1 MLNVWY
7 TNKNLIGKTYGTIK
21 KAVFYK
27 YRIGAYTGD
36 RHRERVPV
44 LMKKGEC

>member
-1 MLNVWY
+1 MVYQSGPDRKCLWDNQ
-7 TNKNLIGKTYGTIK
+7 

-36 RHRERVPV
+36 RHRERVSV

>member
-1 MLNVWY
+1 MVY
-7 TNKNLIGKTYGTIK
+7 QFKPDRKNLWDNQ